1 MEKIYYDT
9 SAILYGFLTPEDYSR
24 LNKPT
29 GTDEEKIWKRTTI
42 LELVTNEDT
51 VHLIS
56 DHMLNEASHVLSTKY
71 KQKMPDVSANIDYL
85 ANLPGEG
92 TLSCDYETLLQARAI
107 KDKTNYS
114 WYDSVHIALALYADA
129 NILYAEDMHH
139 CDRIAVKGVGE
150 ITILNPFKNRCP

>member
-9 SAILYGFLTPEDYSR
+9 SAILYGFLTEKDYSR
-24 LNKPT
+24 LKKPS
-29 GTDEEKIWKRTTI
+29 GTDEEKQRKRKII
-42 LELVTNEDT
+42 LEFLVSGQDI
-51 VHLIS
+51 LIS
-56 DHMLNEASHVLSTKY
+56 DHMLNEAFHVLSTKY
-71 KQKMPDVSANIDYL
+71 KQEMPDVSANIDYL
-85 ANLPGEG
+85 ANLSGKG

-114 WYDSVHIALALYADA
+114 WYDSVHIVIALYAGA

-150 ITILNPFKNRCP
+150 ITILNPFKKRCP